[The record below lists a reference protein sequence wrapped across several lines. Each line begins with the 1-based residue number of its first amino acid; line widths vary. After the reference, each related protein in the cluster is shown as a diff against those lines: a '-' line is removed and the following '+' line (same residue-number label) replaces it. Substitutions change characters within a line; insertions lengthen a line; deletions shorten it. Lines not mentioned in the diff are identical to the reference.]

1 MGITGLL
8 LAGFVFTHMLGNLI
22 IIFVGADAY
31 NTYGHQITSNPLY
44 PLIGP
49 GLLGIFIV
57 HILTA
62 IMISWENRKARPEKY
77 AGGATKG
84 EKAVPVASR
93 TMVYT
98 GGLLM
103 AFLISHLI
111 TFKYGAVYTTTVN
124 GTEMR
129 DLAKLFYEVFQSPGY
144 VFWYVISLI
153 GVALHLKHGFA
164 AAFQSLGFWHPRYT
178 PSLKCIATLY
188 GLVVALGFISQPLY
202 AFFIY
207 KQ

>member
-1 MGITGLL
+1 MGLTGLM

-22 IIFVGADAY
+22 IIFKGSDAY
-31 NTYGHQITSNPLY
+31 NLYGHSITSNPLY

-49 GLLGIFIV
+49 GLLGIFII
-57 HILTA
+57 HIVTA
-62 IMISWENRKARPEKY
+62 ISISWENRKARPMKY
-77 AGGATKG
+77 AGGATNG
-84 EKAVPVASR
+84 DKAVPVASR
-93 TMVYT
+93 TMVYS

-111 TFKYGAVYTTTVN
+111 TFKYGTIYTTTVN

-129 DLAKLFYEVFQSPGY
+129 DLARLFFEVFQNPAY
-144 VFWYVISLI
+144 VFWYLISLV

-178 PSLKCIATLY
+178 PALKCLATAY

-202 AFFIY
+202 AFLIY